1 MAKLTDRIIFDIKG
15 DMCRL
20 GYLKILTMIS
30 DDNENYDLDYHA
42 GLLEEQVTED
52 EEPKEYLI
60 KPLKDNE
67 KKLSST
73 AIIPKGVAKN
83 YIELSYRVELFSSY
97 GTGMEDNGNLYHKIL
112 LKNKEQDGSELDQSL
127 ILDPIDKIFLLS
139 IFFKKDN
146 QILLP
151 LIKFFKENSGS
162 ISRNAGIIYVTE
174 KILIPEA
181 EKLAEASEDEDVI
194 NKVLPNIDTWKD
206 YKEMRD
212 EEPER
217 WKVDGY
223 PFYRHNGN
231 PRLEWL
237 VDLGILEKISSNFNA
252 GPKISE
258 IYDAL
263 LKTKE
268 NDAEPFFEIV
278 KAYLPS
284 LVPAL
289 EDEIE
294 KQILDSYKKF
304 LDFDHMTVVKNLLFS
319 LVSFELMK
327 NQKITTFEKIQGG
340 LDELVK
346 KYPGKIKFAADNFGN
361 LNFIV
366 IKLSDIR

>member
-1 MAKLTDRIIFDIKG
+1 MTKLTDAIIFDIKG

-30 DDNENYDLDYHA
+30 DDNENYDIDYHA

-60 KPLKDNE
+60 KPLKDKE

-83 YIELSYRVELFSSY
+83 YIELSYGVELFSSY

-112 LKNKEQDGSELDQSL
+112 LEKNQDGFELDQSL
-127 ILDPIDKIFLLS
+127 ILDPMDKIFLLS
-139 IFFKKDN
+139 IFFEKDN

-151 LIKFFKENSGS
+151 LIKFFKENPGK
-162 ISRNAGIIYVTE
+162 ISRNDAMIHVTE
-174 KILIPEA
+174 EILIPEA
-181 EKLAEASEDEDVI
+181 EKLADESEDEDVTD
-194 NKVLPNIDTWKD
+194 KVLPNIDTWNY

-212 EEPER
+212 DEPER

-237 VDLGILEKISSNFNA
+237 VDLGILEKTSSNFNA

-263 LKTKE
+263 LKTKK
-268 NDAEPFFEIV
+268 NDAEPFFEIAKV
-278 KAYLPS
+278 YLPS

-304 LDFDHMTVVKNLLFS
+304 LDFGQMTVVKNLLFS
-319 LVSFELMK
+319 LISFELMK

>member
-1 MAKLTDRIIFDIKG
+1 MKEFTGSIIFDIKG

-60 KPLKDNE
+60 KSLKDNE

-112 LKNKEQDGSELDQSL
+112 IKNKEQEGSELVQSL
-127 ILDPIDKIFLLS
+127 ILEPIDKIFLLS

-151 LIKFFKENSGS
+151 LIKFFKENPGS
-162 ISRNAGIIYVTE
+162 ISRNDAMIHVTE

-181 EKLAEASEDEDVI
+181 EKLANESEDEDVQK
-194 NKVLPNIDTWKD
+194 KVFPNIDTWNLYED
-206 YKEMRD
+206 MRKE
-212 EEPER
+212 EYER

-237 VDLGILEKISSNFNA
+237 VDLGILEKTSSNFNA

-263 LKTKE
+263 LKTKK
-268 NDAEPFFEIV
+268 NDAEPFFEITKV
-278 KAYLPS
+278 YLPS
-284 LVPAL
+284 LVSAL

-304 LDFDHMTVVKNLLFS
+304 LDFDQMTVVKNLLFS

-340 LDELVK
+340 LDGLVK

-361 LNFIV
+361 LNFIL

>member
-1 MAKLTDRIIFDIKG
+1 MTKLTDHIIFDIKG

-112 LKNKEQDGSELDQSL
+112 LEKNQDGSELDQSL

-139 IFFKKDN
+139 IFFENDN
-146 QILLP
+146 RILLP
-151 LIKFFKENSGS
+151 LIKFFKENPGK

-174 KILIPEA
+174 EILIPQA
-181 EKLAEASEDEDVI
+181 EDLAENGEDNEDVVK
-194 NKVLPNIDTWKD
+194 KVSPNIDTWKE

-268 NDAEPFFEIV
+268 NYAEPFFEIA

-284 LVPAL
+284 LIPAL

-304 LDFDHMTVVKNLLFS
+304 LDFDQMTVVKNLLFS

-340 LDELVK
+340 LDGLVK
-346 KYPGKIKFAADNFGN
+346 KYPGKIKFAADNDGN

>member
-1 MAKLTDRIIFDIKG
+1 MTKLTEHIIFDVKG

-112 LKNKEQDGSELDQSL
+112 LKNKEQEGSELVQSL

-162 ISRNAGIIYVTE
+162 ISRNDAMIHVTE
-174 KILIPEA
+174 EILIPEA
-181 EKLAEASEDEDVI
+181 EKLADESEDEDVTD
-194 NKVLPNIDTWKD
+194 KVLPNIDTWND

-212 EEPER
+212 EEPEK

-237 VDLGILEKISSNFNA
+237 VDLGILEKTSSDFNA
-252 GPKISE
+252 GSKISE

-263 LKTKE
+263 KQIKE
-268 NDAEPFFEIV
+268 NCAEPFFEIANV
-278 KAYLPS
+278 YLPS
-284 LVPAL
+284 LIPAL

-304 LDFDHMTVVKNLLFS
+304 LDFGYMTIDKNILFS

-361 LNFIV
+361 LNFIL

>member
-1 MAKLTDRIIFDIKG
+1 MTKLTDHIIFDIKG

-30 DDNENYDLDYHA
+30 DDNENYDIDYHA

-60 KPLKDNE
+60 KPLEDKE

-112 LKNKEQDGSELDQSL
+112 LEKNQDGFELDQSL

-139 IFFKKDN
+139 IFFEKDN

-151 LIKFFKENSGS
+151 LIKFFKENPGK
-162 ISRNAGIIYVTE
+162 ISRNKGIIHVTE
-174 KILIPEA
+174 EILIPQA
-181 EKLAEASEDEDVI
+181 EKLAETSEDEYVMK
-194 NKVLPNIDTWKD
+194 KVLPNIDTWNG

-212 EEPER
+212 EEPEK

-237 VDLGILEKISSNFNA
+237 VDLGILEKTSSDFNA
-252 GPKISE
+252 GSKISE

-263 LKTKE
+263 KQIKE
-268 NDAEPFFEIV
+268 NYDEPFFEIANV
-278 KAYLPS
+278 YLPS
-284 LVPAL
+284 LIPAL

-304 LDFDHMTVVKNLLFS
+304 LDFGYMTIDKNILFS

-327 NQKITTFEKIQGG
+327 NKKITTIEKIRGG
-340 LDELVK
+340 LNELVK
-346 KYPGKIKFAADNFGN
+346 KYPGKIKFAADNDGN

>member
-1 MAKLTDRIIFDIKG
+1 MTKLTDSIIFDIKG

-30 DDNENYDLDYHA
+30 DDNENYDIDYHA

-60 KPLKDNE
+60 KPLKDKE

-83 YIELSYRVELFSSY
+83 YIELSYGVELFSSY

-112 LKNKEQDGSELDQSL
+112 LEKNQDGFELDQSL

-139 IFFKKDN
+139 IFFEKDN

-151 LIKFFKENSGS
+151 LIKFFKENPGK
-162 ISRNAGIIYVTE
+162 ISRNDAMIHVTE

-181 EKLAEASEDEDVI
+181 EKLAETSEDEYVEK
-194 NKVLPNIDTWKD
+194 KVFPNIDSWKD
-206 YKEMRD
+206 YEDMRKE
-212 EEPER
+212 EYEK

-237 VDLGILEKISSNFNA
+237 VDLGILEKTSSNFNA
-252 GPKISE
+252 DPKISE

-268 NDAEPFFEIV
+268 NYAEPFFEIA

-284 LVPAL
+284 LIPAL

-304 LDFDHMTVVKNLLFS
+304 LDFDQMTVVKNLLFS

-340 LDELVK
+340 LDGLVK

-361 LNFIV
+361 LNFIL